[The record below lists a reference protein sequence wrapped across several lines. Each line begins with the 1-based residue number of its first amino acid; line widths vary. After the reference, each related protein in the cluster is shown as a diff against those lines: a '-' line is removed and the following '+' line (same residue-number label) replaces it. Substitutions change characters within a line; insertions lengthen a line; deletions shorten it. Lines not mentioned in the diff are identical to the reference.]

1 MSRYYT
7 ESFHLITQLVSP
19 LLSAEEFMSYEIK
32 IKIDQPKI
40 VVIIS
45 VLIIIAA
52 GIGLYTEKLKV
63 NDLAIV
69 FATILGPIFAIQ
81 IQSFREG
88 VQRSIRTEHEKN
100 EEKLQRQRLAFRQMM
115 AYRANPLDSMF
126 VQALNVIPV
135 DFQGVESVVNAWK
148 LYFGQLCKNKNEDP
162 NWDEHSNDFRAQLL
176 GSMATHL
183 GYSFTTQELK
193 DERYFAQ
200 AHLDDMVMKA
210 EILKGA
216 HRIFANDYPFTVLA
230 YVKDAPESN
239 NVNNNST
246 RVE

>member
-1 MSRYYT
+1 
-7 ESFHLITQLVSP
+7 
-19 LLSAEEFMSYEIK
+19 MSYEIK

-40 VVIIS
+40 AIIIS
-45 VLIIIAA
+45 VLIILAT
-52 GIGLYTEKLKV
+52 GYGLYTDKLKA

-88 VQRSIRTEHEKN
+88 IQRTVRAEQEKN
-100 EEKLQRQRLAFRQMM
+100 QEKLQRQGLAFRQMM

-148 LYFGQLCKNKNEDP
+148 LYFGQLCKNKSEDP

-176 GSMATHL
+176 GAMAAHL
-183 GYSFTTQELK
+183 GYSFTIQELK

-200 AHLDDMVMKA
+200 AHLDEIVMKSQ
-210 EILKGA
+210 ILQGA
-216 HRIFANDYPFTVLA
+216 HRIFANNYPFTVLA
-230 YVKDAPESN
+230 YVKDAPEAAVSDA
-239 NVNNNST
+239 NSSH
-246 RVE
+246 V